1 MFPDTPFSVLD
12 TIPTTK
18 LWACSFVYPTDW
30 SAPTIWAILVSL
42 SIAEETALTVASA
55 VKVEDTLL
63 LTALPIPD
71 DNLSAYE
78 DTLEAAVFVI
88 VFFCSLVNSTL
99 GILIPWTEE
108 FNVDAPAANL
118 DAPAANSLDAELK
131 DSTPD
136 KYVSSPLDKDV
147 VPSVNVNILS
157 DKVFNPSLILTPPS
171 SSLVS
176 PSLSSKLPSAAS
188 SRLSPIDSNCSN
200 TVWA

>member
-1 MFPDTPFSVLD
+1 M
-12 TIPTTK
+12 
-18 LWACSFVYPTDW
+18 
-30 SAPTIWAILVSL
+30 
-42 SIAEETALTVASA
+42 
-55 VKVEDTLL
+55 
-63 LTALPIPD
+63 
-71 DNLSAYE
+71 
-78 DTLEAAVFVI
+78 
-88 VFFCSLVNSTL
+88 FFCSLVNSTL

-171 SSLVS
+171 SSLIS